1 MAENEGRTLTDP
13 YTTAWDL
20 RDPDDQNSVDL
31 IEVLR
36 TLWAGRLLVAKVA
49 AVVTILSVITAYILP
64 VRYTSVASFIPPANS
79 SAAGS
84 MASTLAGQL
93 SILGGGDLLGGAKAS
108 GDLYAGIL
116 ASRSV
121 TGEIVRRFNLMHVY
135 GVSKESRAEKELE
148 NNTSVRVDSK
158 SIIVTIGVTDKSPA
172 RARDIANAYL
182 EILRSTNGRL
192 ALGQSSQRRLFFQE
206 QLAKEKDNLEDAEV
220 ELKRTE
226 EQTGLI
232 APVGQTE
239 SEIRT
244 IAETQAQLAARQV
257 ELAAL
262 RQSSTEQNPNVIRL
276 NSEIQDLQS
285 QLADLQNGEGRGNAA
300 AIPTAKV
307 PQLKLDY
314 VRKEREV
321 KYHEAL
327 FEILAKQYE
336 AARLDEARDAPVLQ
350 VLDPASYPDT
360 KSQPR
365 RLLIV
370 GAGLLGGLMLG
381 CAYVLSRSRLSYLY
395 TSLRRTPIGLN

>member
-1 MAENEGRTLTDP
+1 MAENEGRTLTEP
-13 YTTAWDL
+13 YATAWDL
-20 RDPDDQNSVDL
+20 GDPDGQNSVDL
-31 IEVLR
+31 LEVLR
-36 TLWAGRLLVAKVA
+36 TLWAGWRVVAKVTGA
-49 AVVTILSVITAYILP
+49 VTILSIITAFVLP
-64 VRYTSVASFIPPANS
+64 VRYTSTASFIPPNNS
-79 SAAGS
+79 SAGGS
-84 MASTLAGQL
+84 MAAALSGQL

-121 TGEIVRRFNLMHVY
+121 TSEVVQRFNLMQVY
-135 GVSKESRAEKELE
+135 GVTKESKAEKNLE
-148 NNTSVRVDSK
+148 SNTSVKVDSK
-158 SIIVTIGVTDKSPA
+158 SNIVTVGVTDKSAA

-220 ELKRTE
+220 ELKKTE

-244 IAETQAQLAARQV
+244 LAETRGQLAARQV

-262 RQSSTEQNPNVIRL
+262 RQAATEQNPDVVRL

-285 QLADLQNGEGRGNAA
+285 QLAALQNGKDRGNPA

-307 PQLKLDY
+307 PQLQLDY

-321 KYHEAL
+321 KYHETL

-336 AARLDEARDAPVLQ
+336 AARLDESRDAPVLQ
-350 VLDPASYPDT
+350 ILDPASFPDS
-360 KSQPR
+360 KSEPK
-365 RLLIV
+365 RLYIV
-370 GAGLLGGLMLG
+370 VGGLFAGLILG
-381 CAYVLSRSRLSYLY
+381 CAYVLSRTKVRDLWSSIRQ
-395 TSLRRTPIGLN
+395 RPIELN

>member
-1 MAENEGRTLTDP
+1 MAENNGRTLTEP

-20 RDPDDQNSVDL
+20 RDSDGESSVDL
-31 IEVLR
+31 LEVLR
-36 TLWAGRLLVAKVA
+36 TLWAGRRAVAGVTA
-49 AVVTILSVITAYILP
+49 AVAILSVIIAFVLP
-64 VRYTSVASFIPPANS
+64 VRYTSTASFIPPSNS
-79 SAAGS
+79 TAGGS
-84 MASTLAGQL
+84 MAATLAGQL

-121 TGEIVRRFNLMHVY
+121 TGEIVQRFNLMHVY
-135 GVSKESRAEKELE
+135 GVSKESKAEKKLA

-158 SIIVTIGVTDKSPA
+158 SNIVTVGVTDESPA

-182 EILRSTNGRL
+182 DILRSTNGRL
-192 ALGQSSQRRLFFQE
+192 ALSQSSQRRLFFQE

-220 ELKRTE
+220 ELKKTE

-232 APVGQTE
+232 APAGQTE

-244 IAETQAQLAARQV
+244 LAETRAQLAARQV
-257 ELAAL
+257 ELASL
-262 RQSSTEQNPNVIRL
+262 RQSATEQNPEVIRL
-276 NSEIQDLQS
+276 NSEIQNLQS
-285 QLADLQNGEGRGNAA
+285 QLAALQNGKERGNPA
-300 AIPTAKV
+300 AIPTGKV
-307 PQLKLDY
+307 PQLQLDY

-350 VLDPASYPDT
+350 ILDPASYPDS
-360 KSQPR
+360 KSEPK
-365 RLLIV
+365 RLYII
-370 GAGLLGGLMLG
+370 LGGLFAGLILG
-381 CAYVLSRSRLSYLY
+381 CAYVLSRTKLRYLY
-395 TSLRRTPIGLN
+395 TSLRHTSIGLS

>member
-1 MAENEGRTLTDP
+1 MADNDGRTLTEP
-13 YTTAWDL
+13 YTAPWDL
-20 RDPDDQNSVDL
+20 RGSDGEDSVDL
-31 IEVLR
+31 LEVLR
-36 TLWAGRLLVAKVA
+36 TLWASRRLVAKVTG
-49 AVVTILSVITAYILP
+49 VVIILSLILAFVLP
-64 VRYTSVASFIPPANS
+64 VRYTSTASFIPPSNS
-79 SAAGS
+79 STAGS
-84 MASTLAGQL
+84 MATAIAGQL
-93 SILGGGDLLGGAKAS
+93 TFLGAGDLLGGGKSS

-116 ASRSV
+116 KSRSITGDIVKRFDLMRVYHV
-121 TGEIVRRFNLMHVY
+121 T
-135 GVSKESRAEKELE
+135 KESKAEKKLE
-148 NNTSVRVDSK
+148 DNTSVKVDSK
-158 SIIVTIGVTDKSPA
+158 STIVTISVTDKSPG

-182 EILRSTNGRL
+182 DVLRSTNGRL
-192 ALGQSSQRRLFFQE
+192 ALSQSSQRRLFYQE

-220 ELKRTE
+220 ELKKTE

-262 RQSSTEQNPNVIRL
+262 RQSSTEQNPEVIRL
-276 NSEIQDLQS
+276 NSEIQNLQS
-285 QLADLQNGEGRGNAA
+285 QLADLQNGKGHGNAA

-350 VLDPASYPDT
+350 VLDPASYPDS
-360 KSQPR
+360 KSEPK
-365 RLLIV
+365 RLYIVVGGFFVGLI
-370 GAGLLGGLMLG
+370 LG
-381 CAYVLSRSRLSYLY
+381 CAYVLSRDFFS
-395 TSLRRTPIGLN
+395 SLRHRPIRFD

>member
-1 MAENEGRTLTDP
+1 
-13 YTTAWDL
+13 
-20 RDPDDQNSVDL
+20 
-31 IEVLR
+31 
-36 TLWAGRLLVAKVA
+36 
-49 AVVTILSVITAYILP
+49 
-64 VRYTSVASFIPPANS
+64 
-79 SAAGS
+79 

-135 GVSKESRAEKELE
+135 GVSKESRAEKKLE

-220 ELKRTE
+220 ELKKTE

-350 VLDPASYPDT
+350 VLDPASYPDSRSEP
-360 KSQPR
+360 K
-365 RLLIV
+365 RLFII
-370 GAGLLGGLMLG
+370 LGGLFLGLILG
-381 CAYVLSRSRLSYLY
+381 CAYVLSRTKLGYVL
-395 TSLRRTPIGLN
+395 TSLRHRPIGFG

>member
-1 MAENEGRTLTDP
+1 MAENDGRTLTEP
-13 YTTAWDL
+13 YAPTWDL
-20 RDPDDQNSVDL
+20 RDSDGESSVDL
-31 IEVLR
+31 LEVLR
-36 TLWAGRLLVAKVA
+36 TLWAGWRVVAKVA
-49 AVVTILSVITAYILP
+49 GVITILSIVTAFVLP
-64 VRYTSVASFIPPANS
+64 VRYTSTASFIPPNNS
-79 SAAGS
+79 SAGGS
-84 MASTLAGQL
+84 MAATLAGQL
-93 SILGGGDLLGGAKAS
+93 SILGGGDILGGAKAS

-121 TGEIVRRFNLMHVY
+121 TSEIVKRFNLVQVY
-135 GVSKESRAEKELE
+135 GVKKESKAEKKLE
-148 NNTSVRVDSK
+148 NNTSVKVDSK
-158 SIIVTIGVTDKSPA
+158 SNIVTVGVTDRSAA
-172 RARDIANAYL
+172 RARDLTNAYL

-220 ELKRTE
+220 ELKKTE
-226 EQTGLI
+226 EETGLI
-232 APVGQTE
+232 APAGQTE

-244 IAETQAQLAARQV
+244 LAETRGQLAARQV

-262 RQSSTEQNPNVIRL
+262 RQSATEQNPEVVRL

-285 QLADLQNGEGRGNAA
+285 QLAALQNGKDRGNPA

-321 KYHEAL
+321 KYHETL

-350 VLDPASYPDT
+350 ILDPASYPDS
-360 KSQPR
+360 KSEPK
-365 RLLIV
+365 RLFIV
-370 GAGLLGGLMLG
+370 VGGFLVGLMLG
-381 CAYVLSRSRLSYLY
+381 CAYVLSRTKVSYLY
-395 TSLRRTPIGLN
+395 TSLRHRSIGFS